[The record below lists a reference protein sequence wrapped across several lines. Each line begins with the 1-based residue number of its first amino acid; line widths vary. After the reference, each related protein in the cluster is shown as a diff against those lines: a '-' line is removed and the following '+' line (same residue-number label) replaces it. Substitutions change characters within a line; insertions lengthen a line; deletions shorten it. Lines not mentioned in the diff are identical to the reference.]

1 MMMAPLLDED
11 EDFQLLRIH
20 DGVKTLQTQDT
31 SDPRHFGTGA
41 KLSGHIGTSVKVSW
55 YFGTKEDTSSLGNTR
70 PSHGKAGFWYN
81 YVN

>member
-1 MMMAPLLDED
+1 MLTPPLHKSAECTKPLFPDMMMAPLLDED

-41 KLSGHIGTSVKVSW
+41 KLSGHIGTSVKVS
-55 YFGTKEDTSSLGNTR
+55 
-70 PSHGKAGFWYN
+70 
-81 YVN
+81 